1 MRLFSLLLISL
12 FVTSCSC
19 SKEEKTYS
27 PTEMWSIAI
36 KADPT
41 IELVP
46 ISVNDES
53 KRVLCINYATE
64 GCVEGSGKRIL
75 VSKVE
80 LLTIQ
85 FETAAQARAAALK
98 IDQWYAG
105 NWLFDDVTNEPVL
118 ESFVTKVFNAK
129 RPSFEIQNN

>member
-1 MRLFSLLLISL
+1 MRNIALLVLCSFIA
-12 FVTSCSC
+12 SCSC

-27 PTEMWSIAI
+27 PTEMWSMAI

-53 KRVLCINYATE
+53 KRVLCSQYNAE

-85 FETAAQARAAALK
+85 FETVEQAREAALK
-98 IDQWYAG
+98 IDQWHAG

-129 RPSFEIQNN
+129 RPSLELQK

>member
-1 MRLFSLLLISL
+1 MKSLLLVLLCFFIA
-12 FVTSCSC
+12 SCSC

-27 PTEMWSIAI
+27 PTEMWAIAI

-46 ISVNDES
+46 ISVNDEG
-53 KRVLCINYATE
+53 KRVLCAHYGTE
-64 GCVEGSGKRIL
+64 GCITGSGKRIL
-75 VSKVE
+75 ISKVQ

-118 ESFVTKVFNAK
+118 ESFVTKVFDAK
-129 RPSFEIQNN
+129 RPSLELQNN